1 MIRKEINISY
11 REYDFADELPEN
23 ERILAEKAIEATN
36 RSYSPYSK
44 FHVGAAVKLSNG
56 EIITGANQEN
66 IAYPSGLCAERTAM
80 YYASAA
86 YPDIAMEAIAIA
98 ASQNGRLCEQPAS
111 PCGACR
117 QVMAEYQTKAG
128 KNMKII
134 LAGAKKILVFERV
147 DDILPFIFDSL
158 K

>member
-1 MIRKEINISY
+1 MTLKEINITY
-11 REYDFADELPEN
+11 REYGSADELPEA
-23 ERILAEKAIEATN
+23 EKALAEKAIEATS
-36 RSYSPYSK
+36 RSYSPYSG

-56 EIITGANQEN
+56 ETVTGANQEN

-80 YYASAA
+80 YYASAT
-86 YPDIAMEAIAIA
+86 YPDAVMEAIAIA
-98 ASQNGRLCEQPAS
+98 AVQNGSLCDLPAS

-134 LAGAKKILVFERV
+134 LAGAKKVMVFDKV

>member
-11 REYDFADELPEN
+11 REYDFANELPEN

-66 IAYPSGLCAERTAM
+66 IAYPSSLCAERTAM